1 MDKEEV
7 EWKWRKKRILLF
19 IGKTACG
26 SFQRRRI
33 KSRQRKGDED
43 MRPYRKQL
51 EKIFC
56 RKLGRELDQFK
67 QQMME
72 KDKEEIYCSA
82 YQIDS
87 VICIYEALIE
97 LSGRI
102 AEEIL
107 EAVTALPGLLGFL
120 YNRWMNYEDS
130 HMEDIA
136 YCLNG
141 GPARH
146 QGQIPGAQ
154 AGTNGEYEKRNQ
166 EKEREKGK
174 REKREKLAANK
185 FAGRKELER

>member
-1 MDKEEV
+1 
-7 EWKWRKKRILLF
+7 
-19 IGKTACG
+19 
-26 SFQRRRI
+26 
-33 KSRQRKGDED
+33 

-51 EKIFC
+51 EKTFC

-102 AEEIL
+102 AEETL
-107 EAVTALPGLLGFL
+107 EAVTVFPGLLGFL
-120 YNRWMNYEDS
+120 YDRWMNYEDS

-141 GPARH
+141 ELSGIRGRYRERR
-146 QGQIPGAQ
+146 QGKTERI
-154 AGTNGEYEKRNQ
+154 NRK
-166 EKEREKGK
+166 KREKGK
-174 REKREKLAANK
+174 KEKREKWEKLVADK
-185 FAGRKELER
+185 FAGRKELEV

>member
-1 MDKEEV
+1 
-7 EWKWRKKRILLF
+7 
-19 IGKTACG
+19 
-26 SFQRRRI
+26 
-33 KSRQRKGDED
+33 
-43 MRPYRKQL
+43 MRPYRRQL

-67 QQMME
+67 KQMME

-102 AEEIL
+102 AEETL
-107 EAVTALPGLLGFL
+107 EAVTAFPGLLGFL
-120 YNRWMNYEDS
+120 YDRWMNYEDS

-141 GPARH
+141 ELSGIRGRYRERR
-146 QGQIPGAQ
+146 QGK
-154 AGTNGEYEKRNQ
+154 NEEDEKKRTG
-166 EKEREKGK
+166 KRERKGK
-174 REKREKLAANK
+174 RRN
-185 FAGRKELER
+185 GRNGRSWRQISLPGERSWKDEEADIYIKP

>member
-1 MDKEEV
+1 
-7 EWKWRKKRILLF
+7 
-19 IGKTACG
+19 
-26 SFQRRRI
+26 
-33 KSRQRKGDED
+33 

-72 KDKEEIYCSA
+72 KEKEEIYCSA

-102 AEEIL
+102 PEETL
-107 EAVTALPGLLGFL
+107 EAVTVFPGLLNFL
-120 YNRWMNYEDS
+120 YDRWMKYEDS

-141 GPARH
+141 ELSDIRGRYR
-146 QGQIPGAQ
+146 
-154 AGTNGEYEKRNQ
+154 ERRKEKMKKMKKRKE
-166 EKEREKGK
+166 EKERTGK
-174 REKREKLAANK
+174 RENKKKREQEKARTRKSAKWAANK
-185 FAGRKELER
+185 IVERKELAG

>member
-1 MDKEEV
+1 MDKEES
-7 EWKWRKKRILLF
+7 EWKWRKKRIFLF
-19 IGKTACG
+19 IGGNSQWKLPETPD
-26 SFQRRRI
+26 Q
-33 KSRQRKGDED
+33 KQTEEGDED

-72 KDKEEIYCSA
+72 KDKGEIYCSA

-102 AEEIL
+102 AEETL
-107 EAVTALPGLLGFL
+107 EAVTAFPGLLGFL
-120 YNRWMNYEDS
+120 YDRWMNYEDS

-141 GPARH
+141 ELSGIRGRYRERR
-146 QGQIPGAQ
+146 QGKTERI
-154 AGTNGEYEKRNQ
+154 K
-166 EKEREKGK
+166 KENRKKREKGK
-174 REKREKLAANK
+174 KEKREKLAANK
-185 FAGRKELER
+185 FAGRKEMAG

>member
-1 MDKEEV
+1 
-7 EWKWRKKRILLF
+7 
-19 IGKTACG
+19 
-26 SFQRRRI
+26 
-33 KSRQRKGDED
+33 

-72 KDKEEIYCSA
+72 KEKEEIYCSA

-107 EAVTALPGLLGFL
+107 EAVTAFPGLLGFL
-120 YNRWMNYEDS
+120 YDRWMKYKDS

-141 GPARH
+141 ELSGIRGRYRERR
-146 QGQIPGAQ
+146 QGK
-154 AGTNGEYEKRNQ
+154 TERMK
-166 EKEREKGK
+166 KETRKK
-174 REKREKLAANK
+174 REKKEK
-185 FAGRKELER
+185 GRNGRSWRQINLPGERSWKDEEADIYIKS

>member
-1 MDKEEV
+1 
-7 EWKWRKKRILLF
+7 
-19 IGKTACG
+19 
-26 SFQRRRI
+26 
-33 KSRQRKGDED
+33 

-72 KDKEEIYCSA
+72 KDKGEIYCSA

-87 VICIYEALIE
+87 MICIYEALIE

-102 AEEIL
+102 AEETL
-107 EAVTALPGLLGFL
+107 EAVTAFPGLLGFL
-120 YNRWMNYEDS
+120 YDRWMNYEDS

-141 GPARH
+141 ELSGIRGRYRERR
-146 QGQIPGAQ
+146 QGKTERI
-154 AGTNGEYEKRNQ
+154 K
-166 EKEREKGK
+166 KENRKKREKGK
-174 REKREKLAANK
+174 KEKREKLAANK
-185 FAGRKELER
+185 FAGRKEMAG